1 VALTWSEPGELA
13 WALIDA
19 YPEQD
24 PLDLNFV
31 DLHRMIVDLDDFDD
45 DPEGASEPTLEAVVV
60 AWNDQR

>member
-1 VALTWSEPGELA
+1 MAFTWSEPGVIA

-31 DLHRMIVDLDDFDD
+31 DLHRMIVGLDGFGD
-45 DPEGASEPTLEAVVV
+45 DPDAASEPLLEAVVV
-60 AWNDQR
+60 AWDDQR

>member
-1 VALTWSEPGELA
+1 VALTWNAPSEIA

-19 YPEQD
+19 YPDQD

-31 DLHRMIVDLDDFDD
+31 DLHRMIVGLADFGD
-45 DPEGASEPTLEAVVV
+45 DPEATGEPILEAVVV